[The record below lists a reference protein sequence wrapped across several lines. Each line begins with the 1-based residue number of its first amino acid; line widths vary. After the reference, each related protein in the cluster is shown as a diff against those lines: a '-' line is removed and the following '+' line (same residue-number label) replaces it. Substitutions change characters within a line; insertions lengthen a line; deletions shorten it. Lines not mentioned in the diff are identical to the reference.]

1 MINEDPF
8 ASPINTKENVIGPKL
23 IAVGGGKGG
32 VGKTVVAASLG
43 LGLAMMKRR
52 VVLVDADL
60 GGANLHT
67 VFGVS
72 KPEATFFNLVEDRAA
87 RLEDLAVP
95 HPEFENLK
103 CVFGAQGSLAV
114 SNLRNPV
121 RMKIL
126 SQLRTLD
133 ADFVI
138 LDLGAGSSSTVLD
151 FFISADYSIVMM
163 NPDPLSILESYNF
176 IKLAL
181 FQKLIEALHQSPA
194 ALKRVTAYADAETN
208 RRFTT
213 VSDLEKE
220 VARAEQ
226 GAEKTVRKT
235 VNAFHPLLL
244 MNKRVQP
251 EDENHGLSVKVA
263 AGELLSLATGF
274 LGSIRRDETVLKS
287 LEAGVPFIQ
296 FDPKCE
302 ASRDLANLI
311 IVKILYQ
318 GKIKALIEKT
328 RLSRQAP
335 RLDMP
340 QKATICSIR
349 CFFWEECDYK
359 SGGFACRLHHLSSIN
374 GFNQR

>member
-1 MINEDPF
+1 MKEDPIDLHID
-8 ASPINTKENVIGPKL
+8 AEGGATGPKV

-32 VGKTVVAASLG
+32 VGKTVIAASMG

-72 KPEATFFNLVEDRAA
+72 KPEATFFNLVGDRKT
-87 RLEDLAVP
+87 RLEDLVIP

-103 CVFGAQGSLAV
+103 CVFGAAGSLEV
-114 SNLRNPV
+114 SNLRYPV

-126 SQLRTLD
+126 RQLRMLD

-138 LDLGAGSSSTVLD
+138 LDLGAGSSNTVLD
-151 FFISADYSIVMM
+151 FFIGADYNIIIM

-181 FQKLIEALHQSPA
+181 FRKLCKALHKSPA
-194 ALKRVTAYADAETN
+194 ALERVRAYADAETH

-220 VARAEQ
+220 VAQADP
-226 GAEKTVRKT
+226 GAETTVREIAD
-235 VNAFHPLLL
+235 AFHPLLL
-244 MNKRVQP
+244 MNKMVHP
-251 EDENHGLSVKVA
+251 EDENHGLSIKVA

-274 LGSIRRDETVLKS
+274 LGSIRSDETVLKS
-287 LEAGVPFIQ
+287 LSAGVPFIQ

-302 ASRDLANLI
+302 ASRDLANVI

-328 RLSRQAP
+328 RMSRKTARP
-335 RLDMP
+335 EMP
-340 QKATICSIR
+340 QEATICSFR

-359 SGGFACRLHHLSSIN
+359 AGGFACRLHHLSSIK
-374 GFNQR
+374 GFNRE

>member
-1 MINEDPF
+1 MKQDPIDSHID
-8 ASPINTKENVIGPKL
+8 AEEGSTGPKV

-32 VGKTVVAASLG
+32 VGKTVVAASMG
-43 LGLAMMKRR
+43 LGLAMMSRR

-67 VFGVS
+67 VFGVTR
-72 KPEATFFNLVEDRAA
+72 PEATFRDLLGNRATG
-87 RLEDLAVP
+87 LEDLAFP

-103 CVFGAQGSLAV
+103 FIFGAAGSLEV
-114 SNLRNPV
+114 SNLRYSV

-126 SQLRTLD
+126 RQLRKLD

-138 LDLGAGSSSTVLD
+138 LDLGAGSSHTVLD
-151 FFISADYSIVMM
+151 FFIGADYNIVMM

-181 FQKLIEALHQSPA
+181 FRRLCKALHKSPA
-194 ALKRVTAYADAETN
+194 ALERIRAYADAETH

-220 VARAEQ
+220 VAQADP
-226 GAEKTVRKT
+226 GAEKTVRQIAD
-235 VNAFHPLLL
+235 AFHPLLL
-244 MNKRVQP
+244 MNKTERP

-263 AGELLSLATGF
+263 AAELLSLATGF
-274 LGSIRRDETVLKS
+274 LGSIRRDETVMKS
-287 LEAGVPFIQ
+287 VEAGVPFIQ

-302 ASRDLANLI
+302 ASRDLAGLI

-328 RLSRQAP
+328 RLSRRTRP
-335 RLDMP
+335 PEMP
-340 QKATICSIR
+340 QEATICSFR
-349 CFFWEECDYK
+349 CFFWEECEYK
-359 SGGFACRLHHLSSIN
+359 SGGFACKLHHLSSIK
-374 GFNQR
+374 GFNRE

>member
-1 MINEDPF
+1 MKQNSIDSPVDPKDG
-8 ASPINTKENVIGPKL
+8 TTGPKV

-32 VGKTVVAASLG
+32 VGKTVITASMG
-43 LGLAMMKRR
+43 LGLAMMNRR
-52 VVLVDADL
+52 VILVDVDL

-72 KPEATFFNLVEDRAA
+72 RPEATFFNIVGDQTA
-87 RLEDLAVP
+87 RLGDLAIP

-103 CVFGAQGSLAV
+103 CVFGAAGSLEV
-114 SNLRNPV
+114 SNLRHPI

-126 SQLRTLD
+126 RQLRTLD

-138 LDLGAGSSSTVLD
+138 LDLGAGSSNTVLE
-151 FFISADYSIVMM
+151 FFNGADYGIVVM

-181 FQKLIEALHQSPA
+181 FQRLIKALRKSPA
-194 ALKRVTAYADAETN
+194 ALERVKAYADAETN
-208 RRFTT
+208 RNFTT

-220 VARAEQ
+220 VAKTEP
-226 GAEKTVRKT
+226 GAEKIVSDIATT
-235 VNAFHPLLL
+235 FHPLLL
-244 MNKRVQP
+244 MNKRINP
-251 EDENHGLSVKVA
+251 EDESHGLAVKVA
-263 AGELLSLATGF
+263 ASELLSLTSGF
-274 LGSIRRDETVLKS
+274 LGSIRKDQIVMKS

-328 RLSRQAP
+328 RMSRRPARP
-335 RLDMP
+335 EMP
-340 QKATICSIR
+340 QAVTICSIR
-349 CFFWEECDYK
+349 CFFWDECEYK
-359 SGGFACRLHHLSSIN
+359 SGGFSCKLHHLSSIK
-374 GFNQR
+374 GFNQE

>member
-1 MINEDPF
+1 MKTDLVESHSD
-8 ASPINTKENVIGPKL
+8 AEKVVKSPKL

-32 VGKTVVAASLG
+32 VGKTVVAASMG
-43 LGLAMMKRR
+43 LGLAMMNRR

-72 KPEATFFNLVEDRAA
+72 KPDATFFNIVGNNGTRLV
-87 RLEDLAVP
+87 DLAIP
-95 HPEFENLK
+95 HREFENLR
-103 CVFGAQGSLAV
+103 CVFGAAGSLEV
-114 SNLRNPV
+114 SNLRRAV
-121 RMKIL
+121 QMKIMR
-126 SQLRTLD
+126 QLRTLD

-138 LDLGAGSSSTVLD
+138 LDLGAGSSNMVLD
-151 FFISADYSIVMM
+151 FFIGADHGIIMM

-181 FQKLIEALHQSPA
+181 FQKLIQAFHHSPS
-194 ALKRVTAYADAETN
+194 ALKRVKAYADAETH

-220 VARAEQ
+220 VAQIEP
-226 GAEKTVRKT
+226 GAEKIVREIA
-235 VNAFHPLLL
+235 NAFHPLLL
-244 MNKRVQP
+244 MNKRVEP

-263 AGELLSLATGF
+263 AGELLSITTGF

-328 RLSRQAP
+328 KLSRRAQRP
-335 RLDMP
+335 EMP
-340 QKATICSIR
+340 QDTTICSIR
-349 CFFWEECDYK
+349 CFFWEECE
-359 SGGFACRLHHLSSIN
+359 
-374 GFNQR
+374 